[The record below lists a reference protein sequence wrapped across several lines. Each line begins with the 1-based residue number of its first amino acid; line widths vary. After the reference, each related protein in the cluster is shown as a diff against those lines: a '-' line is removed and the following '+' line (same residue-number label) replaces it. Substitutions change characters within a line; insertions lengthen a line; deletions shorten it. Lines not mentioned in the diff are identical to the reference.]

1 MPVALWRT
9 GLLLSFLTLCVC
21 LEEECVIGIVGQSIS
36 LPCFY
41 PELSPFVN
49 ISIEWRRDDEVVLR
63 SVWKE
68 DGNVE
73 ICSINRVTVSRDA
86 PVTGNFS
93 LKVPTVDPK
102 EGKIYYNLF
111 IISPGNQSAPLCT
124 VCLRTAASFSSP
136 LLQREAAQGDKTVF
150 LCHSS
155 GGFPKPAVYWL
166 INDTQTPPEGSVTT
180 LTASLP
186 DSRLYNVTSHLT
198 ANISK
203 ESSVSCV
210 IENLFMKE
218 TLSSTSYGEKG
229 VPVATRASEAMWVFS
244 TALCVVVG
252 VMVLAGVV
260 YQIHLDRISKKKK
273 KQYQH
278 RGRHP
283 RFNIL

>member
-124 VCLRTAASFSSP
+124 VCLRTAGQYQTHRLSSGEHVNELTPLFDWLFTASFSSP

-218 TLSSTSYGEKG
+218 TLSSTSCE
-229 VPVATRASEAMWVFS
+229 
-244 TALCVVVG
+244 
-252 VMVLAGVV
+252 
-260 YQIHLDRISKKKK
+260 
-273 KQYQH
+273 
-278 RGRHP
+278 
-283 RFNIL
+283 